1 MFLDGDGQATTRKL
15 KTDLN
20 ARLRGVAAVVRH
32 HAGPDCIGVCIEE
45 PFGANPNGA
54 KPLYAMMGA
63 AVLAAE
69 EAGLS
74 WSLINLATLK
84 KHATGKGNAKK
95 EDMIAAAAKR
105 FQLTLDENAAD
116 AVHAAAYAVDTG
128 IFS

>member
-1 MFLDGDGQATTRKL
+1 M
-15 KTDLN
+15 
-20 ARLRGVAAVVRH
+20 
-32 HAGPDCIGVCIEE
+32 CIEE